1 MKTRSVDSRGG
12 SQQNSIR
19 DVQFRREI
27 EFLSQKHREREVVVV
42 GPEGKRKSSPLRV
55 VVVRLWC
62 VWFAL

>member
-1 MKTRSVDSRGG
+1 MKSVDSRGG
-12 SQQNSIR
+12 SQQNSLR

-42 GPEGKRKSSPLRV
+42 GPEGKRKKSSPLRV

>member
-1 MKTRSVDSRGG
+1 
-12 SQQNSIR
+12 
-19 DVQFRREI
+19 
-27 EFLSQKHREREVVVV
+27 VVVV